1 MSDVEWDGI
10 PNCRSS
16 ISKGFTTDSRAG
28 KLCHTLI
35 MWQLSVVRGEGM
47 GLRANPLLIGEFRSP
62 PRHEGPGIAL
72 C

>member
-16 ISKGFTTDSRAG
+16 ISKGFTTDSHAG
-28 KLCHTLI
+28 ERDVGNYA
-35 MWQLSVVRGEGM
+35 MQ
-47 GLRANPLLIGEFRSP
+47 IGEFSK
-62 PRHEGPGIAL
+62 E